1 MHDDFK
7 PLSDLHRR
15 DLGGDAI
22 AHWQAQFAALAAIAP
37 ERRLEAR
44 RELLPRYLAAAY
56 EAEDSFEGLDS
67 DLVHPQWTLDHPDA
81 RVRAAFDHIET
92 HWHKLVKTSAGARGS
107 RSEEHTSELQSLMR
121 TSYA

>member
-44 RELLPRYLAAAY
+44 RELLPRHLAAAY

-81 RVRAAFDHIET
+81 AVRAAFDTTET
-92 HWHKLVKTSAGARGS
+92 HRQEERRLGEECGGKGKTRGARA
-107 RSEEHTSELQSLMR
+107 TKKKKK
-121 TSYA
+121 